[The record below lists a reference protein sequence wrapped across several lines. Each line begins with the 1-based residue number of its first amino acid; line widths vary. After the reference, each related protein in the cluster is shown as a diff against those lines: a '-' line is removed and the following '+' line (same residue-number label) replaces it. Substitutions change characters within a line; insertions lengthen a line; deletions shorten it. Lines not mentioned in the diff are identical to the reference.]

1 MGKLRVELAQ
11 KFIDRTVGNLNFN
24 INIMNEKGI
33 IIASKDTSRVGDF
46 HQVAYNLLNGKMVS
60 GVIKKEEEEKYI
72 NTKAGVNMF
81 IDHKND
87 HVGVICVTGN
97 PDEVESFAELVKAS
111 MEIMLDYELQEKDKR
126 RKKNDIEQFI
136 YYVLFDEN
144 IEVSKVSNMSKN
156 INFAEGKERVI
167 VIIKN
172 DSELSNDKIIQKL
185 QKAEGFSAHDLVGTA
200 RNEDIILFKY
210 FGLNENSEEI
220 NFKESLESYFSS
232 FYKSLPKIVKP
243 EEFSIY
249 VGTPQNRLDQYRL
262 SHNKTC
268 ALYNN
273 GRYQGGIFF
282 LSDHLMDYYRSIIRN
297 EDYYN
302 TFSTYLKFFDAAER
316 KILAE
321 TVHTLNKNNYNV
333 VNSAKELF
341 IHRNTLVFRLNKY
354 KRILGID
361 PILNSSDRDFLNE
374 LGYFFEIYKE
384 QEK

>member
-33 IIASKDTSRVGDF
+33 IIASKDATRVGDF
-46 HQVAYNLLNGKMVS
+46 HQVAYNLLAGKMDS

-81 IDHKND
+81 IDYKNE

-111 MEIMLDYELQEKDKR
+111 MEIMLDYELQENDKR
-126 RKKNDIEQFI
+126 RMKNDTEQFI
-136 YYVLFDEN
+136 YYVLFEDN
-144 IEVSKVSNMSKN
+144 PEVNKAKNMAKN
-156 INFAEGKERVI
+156 LGFAEELDRVVI
-167 VIIKN
+167 IIKN
-172 DSELSNDKIIQKL
+172 ESELSNEKIIQKL
-185 QKAEGFSAHDLVGTA
+185 QRAEGYKAQDLVGNA
-200 RNEDIILFKY
+200 RNDDIILFKTLE
-210 FGLNENSEEI
+210 LNTENEEF
-220 NFKESLESYFSS
+220 NYKEGLESYLSS
-232 FYKSLPKIVKP
+232 FFKSLPKIVKP
-243 EEFSIY
+243 EELNIY
-249 VGTPQNRLDQYRL
+249 IGTPQNRLEEYRH
-262 SHNKTC
+262 SFNKTC
-268 ALYNN
+268 TLYGNA
-273 GRYQGGIFF
+273 RLRGGVYY
-282 LSDHLMDYYRSIIRN
+282 LSEHLMDYYRSTIKH

-302 TFSTYLKFFDAAER
+302 TFSVYLRIFDAAER
-316 KILAE
+316 MILSE

-333 VNSAKELF
+333 VSSAKELF

-361 PILNSSDRDFLNE
+361 PIMNSSDRDFLNE

-384 QEK
+384 KEK